1 MGISTKKSHILL
13 AVAIAGI
20 FAAASACLAVL
31 GVGIYR
37 TAASDHSQQSLT
49 CAAEYLQ
56 TQVRRC
62 DDAADLR
69 IATLSGQVPALVL
82 PVREDDEDREIWI
95 FVEDSYLRAATVKSG
110 DVVSAK
116 DGKNITPLRSMDP
129 RIAEAD
135 LLEISLR
142 SDSASAVSRIWM
154 PGIGGDH
161 E

>member
-1 MGISTKKSHILL
+1 MNQESLAKQVLQETFGYQQFRPGQETIIDTALAGRDCLVVMPTGGGKSL
-13 AVAIAGI
+13 
-20 FAAASACLAVL
+20 C
-31 GVGIYR
+31 Y
-37 TAASDHSQQSLT
+37 
-49 CAAEYLQ
+49 
-56 TQVRRC
+56 
-62 DDAADLR
+62 
-69 IATLSGQVPALVL
+69 QVPALVL
-82 PVREDDEDREIWI
+82 PVREDGEDREIWI
-95 FVEDSYLRAATVKSG
+95 FVEDGYLRAATVKSG

>member
-1 MGISTKKSHILL
+1 M
-13 AVAIAGI
+13 
-20 FAAASACLAVL
+20 
-31 GVGIYR
+31 
-37 TAASDHSQQSLT
+37 
-49 CAAEYLQ
+49 
-56 TQVRRC
+56 
-62 DDAADLR
+62 
-69 IATLSGQVPALVL
+69 SGQVPALVL
-82 PVREDDEDREIWI
+82 PVREDGEDREIWI
-95 FVEDSYLRAATVKSG
+95 FVEDGYLRAATVKSG

-129 RIAEAD
+129 QIAEAD